1 MGKSTMLNYL
11 GLTGAMYGI
20 HDVYSVCQAFI
31 DRSSGSR
38 TKSGARGVAGGE
50 TPRRR
55 DHFFSGRT
63 HAMQFDGLME
73 WNGDVLELFES
84 TYGFF
89 GCIRIYPLVMTDIAI
104 ENDHRNSGFSH
115 EKW

>member
-1 MGKSTMLNYL
+1 MKIHYKWSFSIAMLNYL

-55 DHFFSGRT
+55 DHFFQVEHMPCSSM
-63 HAMQFDGLME
+63 A
-73 WNGDVLELFES
+73 
-84 TYGFF
+84 
-89 GCIRIYPLVMTDIAI
+89 
-104 ENDHRNSGFSH
+104 
-115 EKW
+115 